1 MLSSTDA
8 IQFCLFSRNEHM
20 RRPMKTIFSGM
31 LSIISILGLI
41 LSSSMLSANADT
53 HEITS
58 PRKQMEAGVEAEEV
72 KCKSGLV
79 LMIRSTNGYA
89 ACVKS
94 HTSTKLANAGW
105 GIIIESI
112 IEEETPVEP
121 VKQTEQVEE
130 ETEGKVIEVNVKDGI
145 GSKDK

>member
-1 MLSSTDA
+1 MFSSTDA
-8 IQFCLFSRNEHM
+8 IQFYLFSRNEPI

-31 LSIISILGLI
+31 LSIILILGLI

-94 HTSTKLANAGW
+94 STSTKLANVSW
-105 GIIIESI
+105 GAIIESI
-112 IEEETPVEP
+112 IEEEPPVEP
-121 VKQTEQVEE
+121 VKQTEPEE
-130 ETEGKVIEVNVKDGI
+130 DAAKGEVIEVNIKDGV

>member
-1 MLSSTDA
+1 
-8 IQFCLFSRNEHM
+8 
-20 RRPMKTIFSGM
+20 MKTIFSGI
-31 LSIISILGLI
+31 LSIILILGLI

-53 HEITS
+53 HKIMS
-58 PRKQMEAGVEAEEV
+58 PRKQIATGIEAEEV

-94 HTSTKLANAGW
+94 PTSTKLANAGW

-112 IEEETPVEP
+112 IEEELPVEP